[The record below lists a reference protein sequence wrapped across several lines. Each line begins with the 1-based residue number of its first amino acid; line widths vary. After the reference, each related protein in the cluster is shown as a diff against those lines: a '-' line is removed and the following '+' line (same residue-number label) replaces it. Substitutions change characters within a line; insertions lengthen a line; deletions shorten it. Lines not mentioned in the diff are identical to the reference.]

1 MNNLK
6 EYGDLIYSFF
16 NGPGKKYYIT
26 YKDLVDNKIP
36 GSEYEDKLYPDFVH
50 YAMKYASTHKNKRF
64 ILEGV
69 WLFCTGEDG
78 KNYFKPEEFKDYAF
92 YIKGTSMIISKIRAA
107 KRDAKNDSKNT
118 RQEIKAF
125 SNNFFKKN
133 WKWYMIDEKRINI
146 FRDYFK
152 KKIKSINESSVID
165 NYRFL
170 DIKKDRSEVLKYLK
184 KSKISYA
191 EDIIENYIGEI
202 IVDKDKMIGR
212 IFVGDKKDKGF
223 ITDLE
228 VDKAYRGQKLGN
240 RLIDD
245 AIKKYN
251 GVDLLVDKDNEIAL
265 SMYKKRGFVIIKEY
279 NNQYYMKLKK

>member
-1 MNNLK
+1 MSIYKYLIENLDLLEEKYIINEKDIYYNKDKFDSGSINLCFITGHSGSGKSTMAHKKEEEFDIEAYELDDLACIKDHFTMNNLK

-133 WKWYMIDEKRINI
+133 WK
-146 FRDYFK
+146 
-152 KKIKSINESSVID
+152 
-165 NYRFL
+165 
-170 DIKKDRSEVLKYLK
+170 
-184 KSKISYA
+184 
-191 EDIIENYIGEI
+191 
-202 IVDKDKMIGR
+202 
-212 IFVGDKKDKGF
+212 
-223 ITDLE
+223 
-228 VDKAYRGQKLGN
+228 
-240 RLIDD
+240 
-245 AIKKYN
+245 
-251 GVDLLVDKDNEIAL
+251 
-265 SMYKKRGFVIIKEY
+265 
-279 NNQYYMKLKK
+279 